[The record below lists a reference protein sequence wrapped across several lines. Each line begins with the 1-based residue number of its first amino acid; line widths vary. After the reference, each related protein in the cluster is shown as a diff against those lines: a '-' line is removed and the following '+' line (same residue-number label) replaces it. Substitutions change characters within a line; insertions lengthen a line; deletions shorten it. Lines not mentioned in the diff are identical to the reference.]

1 MKNFF
6 AKEPK
11 TKIVWGL
18 AVLIGTVISYHFLK
32 NTTEQPKITEKI
44 QPEKIVK
51 KTLAKEPLEILEQTV
66 DLRRSLYITFDDGPN
81 NGTENLIEIID
92 EAKIPVTSFIVAKHV
107 KGSENQKK
115 RYKRL
120 EQDTLFEI
128 ANHSYS
134 HAKNQYSAFYKNPEN
149 VVQDFKNAQDS
160 LQLKTNIVRT
170 PGRNIWRMKNVN
182 STDIKSSKLAAD
194 QLYKENYKVVGWD
207 LEWRATKEMTLRDDH
222 KIMLKRIDSLFFN
235 NLEKTPRHLVILTHD
250 QYLRDENSVQE
261 LKFLIASL
269 KKSKRFQFKK
279 ISEYPEIEGILD

>member
-1 MKNFF
+1 
-6 AKEPK
+6 
-11 TKIVWGL
+11 
-18 AVLIGTVISYHFLK
+18 
-32 NTTEQPKITEKI
+32 
-44 QPEKIVK
+44 
-51 KTLAKEPLEILEQTV
+51 
-66 DLRRSLYITFDDGPN
+66 
-81 NGTENLIEIID
+81 
-92 EAKIPVTSFIVAKHV
+92 
-107 KGSENQKK
+107 
-115 RYKRL
+115 
-120 EQDTLFEI
+120 
-128 ANHSYS
+128 
-134 HAKNQYSAFYKNPEN
+134 
-149 VVQDFKNAQDS
+149 
-160 LQLKTNIVRT
+160 
-170 PGRNIWRMKNVN
+170 MKNVN